1 MNLSKIKKVLNHQV
15 NQVLANPVL
24 TAIVVFC
31 VLAILVVILSL
42 PFYRHTPY
50 RFYEQILTE
59 AHGMLFDIAVIGI
72 LLVWLN
78 NTAEKRRRIRSYQDE
93 IDDFRLWQ
101 SDEAAFR
108 NVGNIKRL
116 NRFKVYNID
125 LANCYLARTN
135 LNYVSLSEANL
146 NSANL
151 KDAVLT
157 EGNLENARLNQTNFE
172 NANLNQANCKKAYA
186 SGADF
191 KGAFLIKTNFEQSFL
206 IKTNFENA
214 ILMEANLQGC
224 DLTGANFKNANLYKC
239 DLRNSHGLTVEQLA
253 ESRTLYLAKID
264 EALTKQINTTH
275 PQLLNK

>member
-1 MNLSKIKKVLNHQV
+1 MNFQRLKRKVSDQIHDILA
-15 NQVLANPVL
+15 NQVLTALIVL
-24 TAIVVFC
+24 CILALIVA
-31 VLAILVVILSL
+31 LLSL
-42 PFYRHTPY
+42 PFYINSPY

-78 NTAEKRRRIRSYQDE
+78 NSSEKRRRIRSYQDE

-101 SDEAAFR
+101 SEEAAFR

-116 NRFKVYNID
+116 NRFKVFDID

-135 LNYVSLSEANL
+135 LTYISLSNANL

-151 KDAVLT
+151 QGATLT
-157 EGNLENARLNQTNFE
+157 ESNLENARLNQTNFE
-172 NANLNQANCKKAYA
+172 NANLNQAICKAAYA
-186 SGADF
+186 SGANF
-191 KGAFLIKTNFEQSFL
+191 TGAFLIKADFEKSFL

-224 DLTGANFKNANLYKC
+224 DLTGANLRNTNLYKC
-239 DLRNSHGLTVEQLA
+239 DLRNTHGLTVEQLA
-253 ESRTLYLAKID
+253 EVRTLYLAQMD
-264 EALTKQINTTH
+264 NSLVEQ
-275 PQLLNK
+275 LNKTYPKLLGK